1 MATQLQQA
9 IVARRKKLKLSQA
22 DVATTL
28 GMSQPR
34 YSQMETDPSTLSVDR
49 LLSLT
54 ALLGIE
60 LHIGLKGERQ
70 TSPVIGG
77 KEPKW

>member
-9 IVARRKKLKLSQA
+9 IVARRKKLKLSQSE
-22 DVATTL
+22 VAATL

-34 YSQMETDPSTLSVDR
+34 YSQMESDPSSLSVAR

-60 LHIGLKGERQ
+60 LHVGLKEERQ
-70 TSPVIGG
+70 TPAIGG
-77 KEPKW
+77 EEPKW